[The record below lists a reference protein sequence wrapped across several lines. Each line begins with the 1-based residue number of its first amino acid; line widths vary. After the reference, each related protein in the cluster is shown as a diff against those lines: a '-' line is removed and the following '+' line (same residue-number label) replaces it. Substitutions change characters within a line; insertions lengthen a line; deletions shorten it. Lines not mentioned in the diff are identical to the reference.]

1 MASEPYFVLTLPLK
15 PDIRQQHILEK
26 RFAVNGWIYNALLQK
41 AGKRY
46 RQMAQTKAF
55 RRIREA
61 LATESDK
68 AVRKELLQ
76 EREQIRQKLSSLREE
91 LEDAFQRVG
100 FLKSSLLK
108 AFPHAHSRHYGAA
121 LKDLRARLTEK
132 IKKQELSSR
141 RGPDEEKNLN

>member
-76 EREQIRQKLSSLREE
+76 ERDTLIAQYGLTRAAICR
-91 LEDAFQRVG
+91 DATAEACG
-100 FLKSSLLK
+100 GE
-108 AFPHAHSRHYGAA
+108 PG
-121 LKDLRARLTEK
+121 
-132 IKKQELSSR
+132 
-141 RGPDEEKNLN
+141 

>member
-26 RFAVNGWIYNALLQK
+26 RFAVNDWIYNALLQK

-76 EREQIRQKLSSLREE
+76 ER
-91 LEDAFQRVG
+91 DALIAQ
-100 FLKSSLLK
+100 
-108 AFPHAHSRHYGAA
+108 YG
-121 LKDLRARLTEK
+121 LTE
-132 IKKQELSSR
+132 IRYLPGRHRLPEIL
-141 RGPDEEKNLN
+141 